1 MSVEIA
7 WKQNI
12 LVTDFQLL
20 KSLLVVLGFGSQA
33 FICGF
38 SRQNICSVL
47 NQSPL
52 STICNSTIPWW
63 PKIRTIRGP
72 PVLSARFQL
81 ENWSAPSRL
90 GSELSQLELAWK
102 NISKINWPLQCGSFF
117 RVFQF
122 LRFAY
127 YRWQWNSGILQ
138 EFQSKSRWLHLSGT
152 YEKSGKHNYLLTVCK
167 NRLSHED
174 LLRIW
179 IICCLLWYRNH

>member
-1 MSVEIA
+1 MLFLTY
-7 WKQNI
+7 I
-12 LVTDFQLL
+12 L
-20 KSLLVVLGFGSQA
+20 S
-33 FICGF
+33 
-38 SRQNICSVL
+38 
-47 NQSPL
+47 
-52 STICNSTIPWW
+52 
-63 PKIRTIRGP
+63 
-72 PVLSARFQL
+72 VLSARFQL

-102 NISKINWPLQCGSFF
+102 DISKINWPLQCGSFF

-174 LLRIW
+174 LLRTLQMFYIVWIKTNNNNKMAIW
-179 IICCLLWYRNH
+179 WLFLAIFLPTVCLSFTKPRLKRSFRGAQWV